1 MQGKPGDF
9 LLAHPLLE
17 DENFERS
24 VVLLTQWDEDGAS
37 GLIINRLS
45 DYTLD
50 QALKGTWPSWNLYF
64 GGPVRTDCLYFVHQR
79 PDLITGGLLVGDALY
94 FGGDFD
100 AMQHAVR
107 HDLIDEAEILFAA
120 GYAGWTQ
127 GQLEGELHEGSW
139 VLQPSGSCAAW
150 WKRED
155 LYGRLAQDWPDE
167 LKLWVNK
174 PEVPYWN

>member
-9 LLAHPLLE
+9 LLAHPLLD

-24 VVLLTQWDEDGAS
+24 VVLLTQWDEEGAA

-50 QALKGTWPSWNLYF
+50 QALEGAWPAWQLYF
-64 GGPVRTDCLYFVHQR
+64 GGPVRTDSLYFLHQR
-79 PDLITGGLLVGDALY
+79 PDLISGGAILSAGLY

-100 AMQHAVR
+100 AMHYAVR
-107 HDLIDEAEILFAA
+107 NELLAEDEILFTA

-127 GQLEGELHEGSW
+127 GQLEGELEEGSW
-139 VLQPSGSCAAW
+139 VLQSAEHLTNW
-150 WKRED
+150 WKQD
-155 LYGRLAQDWPDE
+155 QLYQNLAKNWPDD
-167 LKLWVNK
+167 LKFWMNK